1 MSYGIDY
8 YKEVYLTEF
17 NYTPMRKRSILLEIN
32 RDVFSEEDEHIEQ
45 LLATSDFK
53 EANAIIK
60 YIKEFAR

>member
-17 NYTPMRKRSILLEIN
+17 KYTPMRKRQILLEVN
-32 RDVFSEEDEHIEQ
+32 RDVFSEEDEYIEQ

-53 EANAIIK
+53 EANLIIK